1 MKAENFAGKEVWELY
16 DVTND
21 PTEVHDLAK
30 DHPEELDELK
40 KLFDAEAKAN
50 NAYPLINW
58 SDLFPRFQDF
68 VKALH
73 E

>member
-40 KLFDAEAKAN
+40 KLLDAEAKAN
-50 NAYPLINW
+50 NAFR
-58 SDLFPRFQDF
+58 S
-68 VKALH
+68 
-73 E
+73 